1 MQSVPRKIFQI
12 LDGTPSV
19 YGQYSRGQSLV
30 ELALVTPLLIVLLMG
45 LAEIGWFANNYLI
58 LLETTRVGARYG
70 AVQTGD
76 FAPDKW
82 ENETTSHDASLLPNL
97 QSDYVANAAG
107 GPLTQNA
114 RQMRSCNNSEPN
126 GTPRFYNIIICKMFD
141 AMSPLDFRGEYR
153 VAISD
158 PTDGNG
164 VDDIV
169 VSAFSLLS
177 INPTDTNIPSAMRS
191 TIALVPSV
199 PSTQQQVL
207 VVGRYPSN
215 ANECTTDTATDKDTR
230 DPFNYISYTGASNT
244 DTTSPDSYRNYVVS
258 SGNTLWSELI
268 GYDSGAEY
276 QRGFALTGQHII
288 ASTRAL
294 PAASRCYGSEW
305 TISRVQNLINV
316 TNYSMQNQSQRSSL
330 PNEGLILVEMFWQH
344 TLLLRNPVFNPVFNI
359 LNDPSNPNGGGTI
372 ISVWAAFPLPT
383 TEPRIK
389 FTTGS

>member
-1 MQSVPRKIFQI
+1 MQSVPRKMFQI
-12 LDGTPSV
+12 LDGTPAV

-82 ENETTSHDASLLPNL
+82 ENETNSHDASLLPDL
-97 QSDYVANAAG
+97 QPDAATNG
-107 GPLTQNA
+107 VKYQNA
-114 RQMRSCNNSEPN
+114 KAYRICDNSQPG
-126 GTPRFYNIIICKMFD
+126 GTPRFYNIIVCKMFD

-153 VAISD
+153 TTISN
-158 PTDGNG
+158 PTDRNS

-169 VSAFSLLS
+169 VSAFSLQS
-177 INPTDTNIPSAMRS
+177 IDPNDSNIPSAMRS
-191 TIALVPSV
+191 AIDFPFKTGAFSGKQQLV
-199 PSTQQQVL
+199 
-207 VVGRYPSN
+207 VVGRYPTN
-215 ANECTTDTATDKDTR
+215 ANECTNDTATDKDTR
-230 DPFNYISYTGASNT
+230 DPFNYILYTGGGNT
-244 DTTSPDSYRNYVVS
+244 DTTSTDSYRNYIMS
-258 SGNTLWSELI
+258 SGTQLWSEFL
-268 GYDSGAEY
+268 GYDNTTEL
-276 QRGFALTGQHII
+276 QRGFALTGQHVIT
-288 ASTRAL
+288 STRGLA
-294 PAASRCYGSEW
+294 AASRCYGSEW
-305 TISRVQNLINV
+305 TISRVQNLMNV
-316 TNYSMQNQSQRSSL
+316 SNYSMDLQGQRSGL
-330 PNEGLILVEMFWQH
+330 PSEGLILVEMFWQH

-389 FTTGS
+389 YVVGS